1 MSIYTRTGDAG
12 ESSIKDQRLPKG
24 ALVFDV
30 LGDLDE
36 LGARLGDLP
45 VFPLRDDIQRA
56 LLALGA
62 DVAGYTPFQTDL
74 VPRLEAGVDDLMKP
88 VAAPFAF
95 VLPRGPVHVARTVCR
110 RAERALAR
118 LGSRP
123 PALAFLN
130 RLSDYLYALAE
141 HGPRV
146 SRTVLVTGGARRIGR
161 AICEELAARGWRVI
175 VHCRRRDDAE
185 AAALAE
191 RLGGLALAADL
202 ADPLG
207 AARLFQAAC
216 DAADDLSA
224 LVNNAA
230 VFSTAPALAPD
241 AAAALARVNAE
252 APEKLTTLLGLRLME
267 HPPFRGAV
275 VNLLDSRI
283 LPPPP
288 SDREET
294 PYEKSK
300 RALAAATRRLAGMMA
315 SSLRVNAVAPGPVL
329 APVAAANREKGG
341 ETLLDRR
348 PTPRD
353 VAEAV
358 CFLLEAP
365 SVTGETLAVDAG
377 QACLKEI

>member
-12 ESSIKDQRLPKG
+12 ESSIKDQRLSKG

-36 LGARLGDLP
+36 LGARLGALSN
-45 VFPLRDDIQRA
+45 FALRDDLQRT
-56 LLALGA
+56 LQSLGA

-74 VPRLEAGVDDLMKP
+74 VPQLEAGVDDLMK
-88 VAAPFAF
+88 VAVAPFSF
-95 VLPRGPVHVARTVCR
+95 VLPRGSVHVARTVCR
-110 RAERALAR
+110 RAERALVR
-118 LGSRP
+118 LSPHHPG
-123 PALAFLN
+123 LVFLN

-141 HGPRV
+141 HGPRRP
-146 SRTVLVTGGARRIGR
+146 RTVLVTGGARRIGR
-161 AICEELAARGWRVI
+161 AICEELAGRGWRVI
-175 VHCRRRDDAE
+175 VHCHHPDNVE
-185 AAALAE
+185 ASALAE
-191 RLGGLALAADL
+191 RLGGLVLAADL

-207 AARLFQAAC
+207 PARLFQAAC
-216 DAADDLSA
+216 DAAGDLSA

-230 VFSTAPALAPD
+230 VFSTASALAPD
-241 AAAALARVNAE
+241 VAAALVRVNAE

-267 HPPFRGAV
+267 HAPFKGAV

-288 SDREET
+288 ADRAET
-294 PYEKSK
+294 PYERSK

-329 APVAAANREKGG
+329 APVGAANREKAG

-358 CFLLEAP
+358 AFLLEAP
-365 SVTGETLAVDAG
+365 SITGQTLAVDAG
-377 QACLKEI
+377 QACLKDF